1 MSELVTV
8 SNRVALPSQLQGAQG
23 GLAVGLRA
31 ALEESGG
38 LWFGWSGGIDERA
51 DPARAPRVQ
60 EAHGV
65 RYATLRLT
73 RDEYERYYMGY
84 ANQVLWPLFHY
95 RMSFVHCTD
104 ARIEGYWEV
113 NRLFAE
119 HLLPLLQGDEA
130 VWVHDYHFI
139 PMGALL
145 RQRGL
150 TAPIGFFLHT
160 PFPPWDVMRALPDHQ
175 RLLRALCAYDLVG
188 FQTGFDRDNFL
199 DCITHMEGGAVRDGE
214 WAVVDG
220 ETARAGVFPI
230 GIDVDTV
237 AREARRG
244 FNSQQGRRLQQS
256 LQQRR
261 LIIGVDRLDYSKGLR
276 NRFEAYETLL
286 ERHSDYRRS
295 VVFLQ
300 IAPIS
305 RGDVAEY
312 EEIRHH
318 LEYMAGHING
328 RFAEYDWVP
337 LRYLNKG
344 FHRSNV
350 LGFLARSDVGLV
362 TPMRDGMNLVAKEFV
377 AAQNPDDPG
386 VLVLSTLA
394 GAARELEAA
403 VLVNPYNVDEIVHGL
418 DRALAMPLDERRE
431 RWQAMVKAL
440 RENDI
445 HRWRTTFLEALH
457 DAHGRPAPE
466 AA

>member
-1 MSELVTV
+1 MSELVAI

-38 LWFGWSGGIDERA
+38 LWFGWSGGVDERA
-51 DPARAPRVQ
+51 GAREPRLQ
-60 EAHGV
+60 EANGV

-73 RDEYERYYMGY
+73 RDEYERFYMGY

-104 ARIEGYWEV
+104 ARLEGYWEV
-113 NRLFAE
+113 NRLFAG
-119 HLLPLLQGDEA
+119 HLLPLLKGGETI
-130 VWVHDYHFI
+130 WVHDYHFI
-139 PMGALL
+139 PFGSLL
-145 RQRGL
+145 REQGVS
-150 TAPIGFFLHT
+150 APIGFFLHT
-160 PFPPWDVMRALPDHQ
+160 PFPPWDVMRALPDHA

-188 FQTGFDRDNFL
+188 FQTAIDRDNFL
-199 DCITHMEGGAVRDGE
+199 DCIAHMEGGHIRDRE
-214 WAVVDG
+214 WAVFDG
-220 ETARAGVFPI
+220 EAARAGVFPI
-230 GIDVDTV
+230 GIDVDDV
-237 AREARRG
+237 AVEARRG
-244 FNSQQGRRLQQS
+244 FNSQQGRRLQES
-256 LQQRR
+256 LQQRK
-261 LIIGVDRLDYSKGLR
+261 LIMGVDRLDYSKGLR
-276 NRFEAYETLL
+276 NRFEAYEALL
-286 ERHSDYRRS
+286 ERHPDYRRS

-312 EEIRHH
+312 EEIRQH

-344 FHRSNV
+344 FHRSNI

-377 AAQNPDDPG
+377 AAQHPDDPG
-386 VLVLSTLA
+386 VLVLSSLA
-394 GAARELEAA
+394 GAAHELDAA

-418 DRALAMPLDERRE
+418 DRALSMPLAERRE
-431 RWQAMVKAL
+431 RWHAMAQAL
-440 RENDI
+440 RDNDI
-445 HRWRTTFLEALH
+445 HHWRTTFLEALR
-457 DAHGRPAPE
+457 DACRHSQSEAP
-466 AA
+466 